1 MREPLLFIDQ
11 LLTVVMQYYLP
22 LAVPQQPHHMLLS
35 LQHAASQPPWL
46 LGTRVVTYCHM
57 LCICWECIPGS
68 MKGPKHWLLAAC
80 EPSYSGLA

>member
-1 MREPLLFIDQ
+1 MREPLLFINQ

-22 LAVPQQPHHMLLS
+22 LAVPQQPHHMLS
-35 LQHAASQPPWL
+35 FQHAASQPPWL
-46 LGTRVVTYCHM
+46 LGTCVVTYCHM

-68 MKGPKHWLLAAC
+68 MKGPTHWLLAAC